1 MSSDKQMRKGKYVDN
16 MVEMTIMTPIYLI
29 SSLIIGVPYGII
41 CGILWPISVPFFYL
55 DYKNN
60 KKI

>member
-1 MSSDKQMRKGKYVDN
+1 MRKGKYVDN